1 MVKKQGGWHGAPWAA
16 AVVGAGVLA
25 LALWPVSGPLAS
37 ERADHDQAR
46 QAMEA
51 GHILPL
57 QTVIQRLARERP
69 GHLLEVEL
77 ERKGTRWVYEIKL
90 LEPNGRL
97 VKLKLDAR
105 TGALLDESVRREATQ
120 NPSPSVAPASGAQTP
135 APR

>member
-1 MVKKQGGWHGAPWAA
+1 MKEQGWWHGAPWAA
-16 AVVGAGVLA
+16 VAVGAGVLA
-25 LALWPVSGPLAS
+25 LALWPAGQLRAS
-37 ERADHDQAR
+37 DRADHDQAR

-51 GHILPL
+51 GQILPL

-69 GHLLEVEL
+69 GQLLEVEL

-120 NPSPSVAPASGAQTP
+120 NPSPSVAPSAGAPTP
-135 APR
+135 VSR